1 MANARLD
8 SLDTDIFFT
17 LYKAQTVDE
26 KTRNLK
32 KESDKENIWSTNIF
46 KDFIYANRKII
57 CCTANDD

>member
-32 KESDKENIWSTNIF
+32 KESYNTKRTFGAQIF
-46 KDFIYANRKII
+46 SKTSFMQIAK
-57 CCTANDD
+57 